1 MPSTSP
7 SNENSQLRWFDHV
20 PGKPRKIGGTS
31 RAVHTHGKAVQM
43 STKGQVAWLHHR
55 PCLFPVAPQGGALGS
70 RALGGT
76 LLIKNEF
83 FKWFWKFSLFVII
96 F

>member
-31 RAVHTHGKAVQM
+31 RAVYTHGKAVQM

-55 PCLFPVAPQGGALGS
+55 PCLFPVA
-70 RALGGT
+70 
-76 LLIKNEF
+76 
-83 FKWFWKFSLFVII
+83 
-96 F
+96 